1 MCLLRIPIDC
11 TRIFLHPI
19 FWHVRYIEFL
29 LALDLLAR
37 YYPKYHS
44 HELLVLADDIW
55 KWINNELPED
65 SSAMVYL
72 KRYFNSP
79 AEAFRALWKEIQ
91 MLSGP
96 WLNLN

>member
-1 MCLLRIPIDC
+1 M
-11 TRIFLHPI
+11 
-19 FWHVRYIEFL
+19 RYIELL

-65 SSAMVYL
+65 SSALVYL

-79 AEAFRALWKEIQ
+79 SEAFRALWKEIQ